1 MAQSSYRSRY
11 PDVEALRAAFP
22 TTKYCTYLNHAVAAP
37 MPDPVRAAMSKFIA
51 DRGVLFDRE
60 RRYEHVGS
68 ELRGVLA
75 WLINGTPQEIAFLQN
90 SSEGLNIVANALP
103 LHPGDNIL
111 LCDTTLPSNVY
122 PWTNLQHQGIETRCI
137 PHDEGGLTV
146 EALDRHA
153 DDRTRVVAVSSVEF
167 VTGFRSD
174 LQALGAWCRERGTRF
189 VVDGTQSVGVAPL
202 DVQAC
207 HIDFLCCDGS
217 TWLMGPPGQGFIY
230 CRQELVDE
238 LGRPFAGHF
247 GVDGQGPLHHEVGP
261 FQSDAWQL
269 EFGTA
274 NVAGQL
280 GILAAVRF
288 VMGIGIPAIERWTL
302 HLTDL
307 LIEEIQQCGC
317 KVVSNLNPRHR
328 SAIVVFRVPGSGDEA
343 LDRLADA
350 KIVVSQHEQTIRV
363 SPHCYNTEEEIARVG
378 EVLGEAPH
386 GTQPTRF

>member
-1 MAQSSYRSRY
+1 
-11 PDVEALRAAFP
+11 
-22 TTKYCTYLNHAVAAP
+22 

-60 RRYEHVGS
+60 HRYEHVGS

-122 PWTNLQHQGIETRCI
+122 PWTNLQHQGIATRCI
-137 PHDEGGLTV
+137 PHDAGGLTV

-174 LQALGAWCRERGTRF
+174 LQALGGWCSVRGTSF

-230 CRQELVDE
+230 CRQELMDE
-238 LGRPFAGHF
+238 LDRPLAGYF
-247 GVDGQGPLHHEVGP
+247 DIEGCGYLQSDMGPLQSASCQFELGSANTVG
-261 FQSDAWQL
+261 L
-269 EFGTA
+269 I
-274 NVAGQL
+274 

-288 VMGIGIPAIERWTL
+288 LMEIGIPAVERWTL

-307 LIEEIQQCGC
+307 LIEEIQQCDY
-317 KVVSNLNPRHR
+317 KVVSNLHPRRR
-328 SAIVVFRVPGSGDEA
+328 SAIVVFRVPDSGDEA
-343 LDRLADA
+343 LHRLVDA

-363 SPHCYNTEEEIARVG
+363 SPHCYNTEQEIRLVG
-378 EVLGEAPH
+378 QVLGRSA
-386 GTQPTRF
+386 